1 MSMVEPLRAID
12 TNVLLRYLLR
22 DVPAQAE
29 QAERLIDSGRP
40 LGLTA
45 VTMAEVAWTLTGP
58 YHHRDRTVVAHLLME
73 VLARDNIVPIGFDKR
88 EALGALLACT
98 SPTGAAN
105 FGDALIAA
113 CARSVGVREIYSFD
127 RHFSRAGLRAVVP
140 A

>member
-1 MSMVEPLRAID
+1 MTEPLRAID

-29 QAERLIDSGRP
+29 QAARLIDSGQP

-45 VTMAEVAWTLTGP
+45 VALTEVAWMLTGP
-58 YHHRDRTVVAHLLME
+58 RHGRDRALVAHLLMDL
-73 VLARDNIVPIGFDKR
+73 LARDNIVPIGFDKS
-88 EALGALLACT
+88 EALAALLACT
-98 SPTGAAN
+98 PPTGAAS

-113 CARSVGVREIYSFD
+113 CARSMGVREIYSFD
-127 RHFSRAGLRAVVP
+127 HHFARTGLKTVVP